1 LKILSPAGDG
11 ETLKQEIK
19 TFFESK
25 SKAKIYVFEDW
36 LQRTEKINLDSQLRF
51 NLQRQEVIIQAYH
64 KTRKQFDISIVTKE
78 TDKFL
83 SDLNTKLIKPSLR
96 DFEEN
101 LNKRRQ
107 IFIEE
112 ERNWLDQS
120 KIEGL
125 LLLMKD
131 SRVEFSQQE
140 EELRSRLKYFNLY
153 WKEIETKVDLKQV
166 QKIEFAEL
174 EQIIRNLWV
183 YRVKFP
189 LMEKLLEKHLTASCS
204 KH

>member
-1 LKILSPAGDG
+1 
-11 ETLKQEIK
+11 
-19 TFFESK
+19 
-25 SKAKIYVFEDW
+25 
-36 LQRTEKINLDSQLRF
+36 
-51 NLQRQEVIIQAYH
+51 
-64 KTRKQFDISIVTKE
+64 VTKE

-83 SDLNTKLIKPSLR
+83 SDLNTKIIKPSLR

-189 LMEKLLEKHLTASCS
+189 LMEKLLEKYFDCKLFQASM
-204 KH
+204 KYFLMRYKQLETYLNM